1 MSNVVNLFKETDSE
15 LALKNEERDLLDF
28 EQLNHHNF
36 DSAEEHLTAV
46 ALKLGDFLRLGRDV
60 RVMPLTTNNEVTGYL
75 LSKTMKNSP
84 LEVVVTVNVYP
95 VDYVAEGEEC

>member
-15 LALKNEERDLLDF
+15 LVLKNEERDLLDF
-28 EQLNHHNF
+28 EQLNHDNF

-60 RVMPLTTNNEVTGYL
+60 RVMPLTAKNEVTGYL
-75 LSKTMKNSP
+75 LSKMMKNSP
-84 LEVVVTVNVYP
+84 LEVVVTVNVHP
-95 VDYVAEGEEC
+95 VDYEVEGEEC

>member
-15 LALKNEERDLLDF
+15 LVLKNEERDLLDF
-28 EQLNHHNF
+28 EPLNHDNF

-95 VDYVAEGEEC
+95 VDYVAEGAEC